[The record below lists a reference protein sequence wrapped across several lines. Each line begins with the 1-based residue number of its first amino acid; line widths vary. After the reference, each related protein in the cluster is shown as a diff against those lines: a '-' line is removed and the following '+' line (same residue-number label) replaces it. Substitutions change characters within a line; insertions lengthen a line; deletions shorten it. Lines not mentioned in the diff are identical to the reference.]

1 MYRCESNIPLLNEIT
16 CTVPLK
22 VPAPAVEDPGD
33 YTELE
38 DFDPK
43 DFSSRRG
50 RNIPFAVYP
59 EILGKHYIFQI
70 IKEIKLVE
78 LNHSVTKLFFFAFFL
93 DLLENFIK

>member
-1 MYRCESNIPLLNEIT
+1 M
-16 CTVPLK
+16 
-22 VPAPAVEDPGD
+22 PAPAVEDPGD

-59 EILGKHYIFQI
+59 EILGKNKKKI
-70 IKEIKLVE
+70 
-78 LNHSVTKLFFFAFFL
+78 
-93 DLLENFIK
+93 

>member
-78 LNHSVTKLFFFAFFL
+78 NNLEELNHSVTKLFFAIFL
-93 DLLENFIK
+93 MNF

>member
-1 MYRCESNIPLLNEIT
+1 ML
-16 CTVPLK
+16 
-22 VPAPAVEDPGD
+22 APAVEDPGD

-59 EILGKHYIFQI
+59 EILGKKYIFKI
-70 IKEIKLVE
+70 IKKR
-78 LNHSVTKLFFFAFFL
+78 
-93 DLLENFIK
+93 